1 MEEEL
6 YWTERIN
13 LSQVRDPLQLAVFRY
28 PDGMFLPAITTQT
41 TRIRYFT
48 YMTWIWNQIK
58 KRKEMGIKSRDLEK
72 ILVLVSAHHHENND
86 APKGILNID
95 GAREFLSGNSQI
107 DLDKFEPFGK
117 KNKKTGYG
125 HAYYTQ
131 PLATLD
137 IKWEEKDDE
146 LVISPAGEGISN
158 IFSGYIEKIEDKI
171 WSKTLTKSD
180 LQNMSNLCCCSIRE
194 DPMATQ
200 EQNFWKKVFFG
211 LTKVGKNNALEI
223 DDDKQL
229 EIIDADKLPFEIT
242 VGEFDFEEQL
252 EIEDDKDAEFESDNQ
267 KGSLEIENEMRKA
280 TLFLLLEIIK
290 NSKPDLSGNKLYQ
303 TIRDSIY
310 YSQFKVK
317 DKISQIDFNQQ
328 LESYRKYWE
337 VYAHNQYYV
346 TIFEKTLSV
355 ILNISKHNPHGIEID
370 KLVKKIDSKEFL
382 DSINKNLKNLGFQIS
397 DSDSVQTAYANLVK
411 HMGDKKTKLSSP
423 INEHDILEDIQNT
436 TDQTETLGLVFV
448 LFLLCKYRYFS
459 FDENAL
465 RMNSAIDHDRWNSVK
480 PETRYD
486 EFGKVQ
492 VTKFPEELLRFVIK
506 RYRIVGGKKMANK
519 TKAWLFTVV
528 GDILYFTDQ
537 DETIKTKEFREKL
550 YRDTKWAF
558 VLEIMWDLGLV
569 QKNNKNWEITPEGE
583 KWLNKIQ

>member
-1 MEEEL
+1 MEESL
-6 YWTERIN
+6 KWTERIN
-13 LSQVRDPLQLAVFRY
+13 LSEVRDPLQLAVFRY
-28 PDGMFLPAITTQT
+28 PDGKFLPGITTQT
-41 TRIRYFT
+41 LRIRYFT
-48 YMTWIWNQIK
+48 YMTWVWDQIK
-58 KRKEMGIKSRDLEK
+58 KRKEKGIKRSRDLEK

-86 APKGILNID
+86 APKGILNITS
-95 GAREFLSGNSQI
+95 AREFLKENKIPQI

-117 KNKKTGYG
+117 KNKKKGYG
-125 HAYYTQ
+125 HAYYAP

-137 IKWEEKDDE
+137 IKWGEKDE
-146 LVISPAGEGISN
+146 VVISPAGEGISN

-180 LQNMSNLCCCSIRE
+180 LEKMSNLCCCSIS
-194 DPMATQ
+194 TQ

-211 LTKVGKNNALEI
+211 LTKKGNNNALEI

-229 EIIDADKLPFEIT
+229 EIIDADKLQFRKNS
-242 VGEFDFEEQL
+242 VDEFGFVEQL
-252 EIEDDKDAEFESDNQ
+252 EIGDDKDAEFELDNQ
-267 KGSLEIENEMRKA
+267 HEGETESEMRKA

-290 NSKPDLSGNKLYQ
+290 NSKPDSSGDKLYQ

-317 DKISQIDFNQQ
+317 DEISQIDFNQK

-355 ILNISKHNPHGIEID
+355 ILDISKHNPHGIEID

-382 DSINKNLKNLGFQIS
+382 DSINKNFAEKLGFQIS
-397 DSDSVQTAYANLVK
+397 DSDSVQTVYDELEK
-411 HMGDKKTKLSSP
+411 RMGGKKTELSSP
-423 INEHDILEDIQNT
+423 INEHDILENIQNT
-436 TDQTETLGLVFV
+436 DDFFKTETLGFVFV

-459 FDENAL
+459 FDDNAL
-465 RMNSAIDHDRWNSVK
+465 RMNNAIDHLKWNSVK

-506 RYRIVGGKKMANK
+506 RYRFAGGMKMANK
-519 TKAWLFTVV
+519 TRAWLFTVV
-528 GDILYFTDQ
+528 NDILSFTDQ
-537 DETIKTKEFREKL
+537 GTKKPKEFNENL
-550 YRDTKWAF
+550 YRDKKWNI
-558 VLEIMWDLGLV
+558 VLELLNDLGLV
-569 QKNNKNWEITPEGE
+569 KKNNKNWEITEEG
-583 KWLNKIQ
+583 KIWLNKIQ

>member
-6 YWTERIN
+6 YWTEKIK
-13 LSQVRDPLQLAVFRY
+13 LSEVRDPLQLAVFRF
-28 PDGMFLPAITTQT
+28 PDQRFLRGITTLT
-41 TRIRYFT
+41 LRIRYYTF
-48 YMTWIWNQIK
+48 MTWAWNQIK
-58 KRKEMGIKSRDLEK
+58 ERKEDNKKILDLEK
-72 ILVLVSAHHHENND
+72 ILALVSIQHHENND
-86 APKGILNID
+86 APIGILPRD
-95 GAREFLSGNSQI
+95 VTKEFLSQNSQI
-107 DLDKFEPFGK
+107 DLDKFTSFASRGDAQ
-117 KNKKTGYG
+117 YG
-125 HAYYTQ
+125 G
-131 PLATLD
+131 PLDTLS
-137 IKWEEKDDE
+137 IKWWKRENME
-146 LVISPAGEGISN
+146 LVISPAGKEISR
-158 IFSGYIEKIEDKI
+158 IFSGYIGKIEDKI

-180 LQNMSNLCCCSIRE
+180 LDEMRDLCCCSIPTE
-194 DPMATQ
+194 

-211 LTKVGKNNALEI
+211 LTKLEKNDALEI
-223 DDDKQL
+223 DDEKQL
-229 EIIDADKLPFEIT
+229 GIIDADELRFEKIN
-242 VGEFDFEEQL
+242 VSEDDFIAQL
-252 EIEDDKDAEFESDNQ
+252 EDKDSEFFDVDIESDNQ
-267 KGSLEIENEMRKA
+267 KDWSLEKEMRKA

-290 NSKPDLSGNKLYQ
+290 NSKPESGKKLYQ
-303 TIRDSIY
+303 TIRDSMY
-310 YSQFKVK
+310 YSQFQVE
-317 DKISQIDFNQQ
+317 DKISQINFNQQ

-355 ILNISKHNPHGIEID
+355 ILDISKHNPHGIEID

-459 FDENAL
+459 FDEKVK